1 MAKTFEIVYD
11 HKDQYERQ
19 MKISLLSD
27 YVSQIETS
35 HSNED
40 QFLVIVTS
48 ADHNDQV
55 DHFEESLNS
64 VREAIESGVEALQ
77 TTNRERSDYIGEMLA
92 DQRRKAAVQDKER
105 QRLMERS
112 FAELQK
118 SVSNINYRLERLE
131 KR

>member
-11 HKDQYERQ
+11 NKDQYERQ

-35 HSNED
+35 HENED

-48 ADHNDQV
+48 ADQSDQV

-77 TTNRERSDYIGEMLA
+77 TTSRERSDYIGEMLA

>member
-35 HSNED
+35 HDNED

-48 ADHNDQV
+48 ADQSDQV

-64 VREAIESGVEALQ
+64 VRDAIESGVEALQ

-92 DQRRKAAVQDKER
+92 D
-105 QRLMERS
+105 
-112 FAELQK
+112 
-118 SVSNINYRLERLE
+118 
-131 KR
+131 

>member
-11 HKDQYERQ
+11 NKDQYERQ

-35 HSNED
+35 HDNED

-48 ADHNDQV
+48 ADQSDQV

-64 VREAIESGVEALQ
+64 VRDAIESGVEALQ